1 MIRIYSPSPKISS
14 LVLLLGAGVALAS
27 APAHA
32 LVFEFQFDNAGNDG
46 LPLDPPIVGS
56 GSFSFDGDP
65 GVGSFALTS
74 LGNYTF
80 DFLFDD
86 GNAFGNAELTT
97 PPSEVLVLISQNG
110 NKYNLRFGN
119 TDPNGNGFGTGH
131 YRGSIDFENVSH
143 SLTFEPPRFGGNLD
157 KYIKTNLPPDSLVP
171 SVPSGA
177 YLASAPVP
185 GPLPLMGAGAAFAWS
200 RRLRR
205 RIAKSTYIL

>member
-32 LVFEFQFDNAGNDG
+32 LVFEFQFDNAGNG

-56 GSFSFDGDP
+56 GSFGFDGDP

-86 GNAFGNAELTT
+86 GNAFGNADITT
-97 PPSEVLVLISQNG
+97 PASEVLVLISQNE
-110 NKYNLRFGN
+110 NTYNLRFSN
-119 TDPNGNGFGTGH
+119 TNPFGGGH
-131 YRGSIDFENVSH
+131 YDGALDFDNGSST
-143 SLTFEPPRFGGNLD
+143 LTFEPPAFGGNLD
-157 KYIKTNLPPDSLVP
+157 MYIKTESNS
-171 SVPSGA
+171 SAPSGA

-205 RIAKSTYIL
+205 RIAKSTYKL